1 VLRVVLDT
9 SSVVSYVLTQGE
21 LMERVIAH
29 WRAGTFTVISS
40 PATRVE
46 LAAVLARPRIRQ
58 RSEVDLDRLVEG
70 LGRFSERVAGTLTV
84 SGICRDPKD
93 DMFLACALEGDAH
106 YLLTS
111 DRDLLD
117 LRHHQ
122 DVAIVNPGQLLV
134 AIELFGLTAAEMAE
148 RFDRNTLVDIQTVIP
163 LEPATGR
170 RLATALALADTPP

>member
-9 SSVVSYVLTQGE
+9 SSVVSYVLTRGE
-21 LMERVIAH
+21 LMDRVIAH
-29 WRAGTFTVISS
+29 WRAGALTVISS
-40 PATRVE
+40 PATRRE

-58 RSEVDLDRLVEG
+58 RSVVDLDRLVEG
-70 LGRFSERVAGTLTV
+70 LERFSERVAGTLTLT
-84 SGICRDPKD
+84 GICRDPKD
-93 DMFLACALEGDAH
+93 DPFLTCALEGRAH

-117 LRHHQ
+117 LRQHL

-148 RFDRNTLVDIQTVIP
+148 RYDRPTLADIQTLIP
-163 LEPATGR
+163 LEPDNGR
-170 RLATALALADTPP
+170 RLAAALGLVDTAP